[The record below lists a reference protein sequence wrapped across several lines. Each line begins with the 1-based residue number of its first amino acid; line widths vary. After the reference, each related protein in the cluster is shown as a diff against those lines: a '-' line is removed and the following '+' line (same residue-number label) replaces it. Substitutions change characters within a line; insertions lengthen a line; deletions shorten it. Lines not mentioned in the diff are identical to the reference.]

1 MADKDEVE
9 AGPTTLK
16 DKLAKGVDG
25 GAMNLSSRDIAEY
38 SKEEKKA
45 PVAVAG
51 DVETTIPPGA
61 EDDKL
66 LAAGGEDTVSDKVKG
81 EIAEGGLTNMT
92 VPVPD
97 DESVLPQA
105 IVITEQERES
115 FLDSVVSGDRYTQ
128 SFSLFNDKVVGT
140 FRSRALKESTAVV
153 AQLQREVRAGD
164 LSTVIA
170 YSTRVRNML
179 LAAQVQ
185 VLSGDEYPVLHGPL
199 MQQVDG
205 EKVVKPAWLK
215 QVGTWEEKHEGLVS
229 ALYEQLRIFER
240 KYWTMVINANKQ
252 NFWNPEESTS
262 E

>member
-105 IVITEQERES
+105 IVITEQERAS

-179 LAAQVQ
+179 LAAQEIGRAHV
-185 VLSGDEYPVLHGPL
+185 
-199 MQQVDG
+199 
-205 EKVVKPAWLK
+205 
-215 QVGTWEEKHEGLVS
+215 
-229 ALYEQLRIFER
+229 
-240 KYWTMVINANKQ
+240 
-252 NFWNPEESTS
+252 
-262 E
+262 